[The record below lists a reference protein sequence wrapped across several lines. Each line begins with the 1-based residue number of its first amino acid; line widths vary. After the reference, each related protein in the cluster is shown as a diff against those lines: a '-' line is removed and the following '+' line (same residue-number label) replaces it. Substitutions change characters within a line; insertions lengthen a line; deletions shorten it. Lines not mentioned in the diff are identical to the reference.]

1 MKNKD
6 ECLKSFKDIVKRNLQ
21 KNPEVLKRI
30 NERVAAIEVK
40 KPIND
45 MESDKEEQE

>member
-6 ECLKSFKDIVKRNLQ
+6 ECLKSFKDIVMRNLQ

-30 NERVAAIEVK
+30 TERVAAIEVK
-40 KPIND
+40 KPVND
-45 MESDKEEQE
+45 MEID